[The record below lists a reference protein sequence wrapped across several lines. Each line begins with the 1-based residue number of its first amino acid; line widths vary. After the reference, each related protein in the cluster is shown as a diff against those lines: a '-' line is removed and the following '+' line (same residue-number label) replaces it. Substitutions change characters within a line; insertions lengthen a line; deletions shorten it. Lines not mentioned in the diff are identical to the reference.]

1 MTAPQEAFRHRRDR
15 VLLAAAVAGVLLTSA
30 LVVFTV
36 RKAEHDGSAALQRL
50 QQSQVEQLARS
61 MDTRIKTVYVQFAGI
76 LDNPQSP
83 PWSATPRNAGD
94 LARITALSPN
104 REART
109 GIVIVDGQGVV
120 TNGTLL
126 RDPAAIGTR
135 LNRPGLDDV
144 LRGKP
149 AFLPVA
155 PGLTTALLTVAL
167 AYPLKGVGGRQVGAM
182 LYEVEVAPTSDFNAE
197 VSQLRNGRTGKFSF
211 VDSNGVVVASSD
223 PTLLGKPLPSQVD
236 RRHNGF
242 HRAGG
247 KVSVVEPVPSAGWT
261 AVFTQAGDE
270 FDGAL
275 TGPLRSALLLIVLGG
290 ALAAGLSVVM
300 LARRLRA
307 AREEQRRLQEVSA
320 VREEF
325 ISIVSHELR
334 TPVAGLLGFLQT
346 TLDHWDVM
354 AEDERRRAI
363 GRSLSS
369 ARRLHALTRDVLDT
383 GSMESGGLGYSFQP
397 TDLRDEV
404 TSAVTAAQD
413 LLPDRVIE
421 LSIPKE
427 PVWVSCDRERI
438 TQVMTNLLDNALK
451 SAPSSPLEVTLVG
464 AGGVARVSVADE
476 GPGMDQAELSR
487 VFEKFVRGRT
497 STPAGTG
504 LGLYICKQIVT
515 AHHGEIHAESEE
527 GRGAT
532 VTFSLPL
539 VDAPSDAVPV

>member
-1 MTAPQEAFRHRRDR
+1 MTAPQEAFRNRRDR
-15 VLLAAAVAGVLLTSA
+15 VLLAAAVVGVLLTSA

-76 LDNPQSP
+76 LDNPQAP
-83 PWSATPRNAGD
+83 PWSATARNPGD

-109 GIVIVDGQGVV
+109 GIVLVDTQGVV

-135 LNRPGLDDV
+135 LTRPGLDAV
-144 LRGKP
+144 LRGAP

-155 PGLTTALLTVAL
+155 PGLTTALPTVAL
-167 AYPLKGVGGRQVGAM
+167 AYPLKGVGGRRVGAL

-197 VSQLRNGRTGKFSF
+197 VSQLRSGRTGQFSF
-211 VDSNGVVVASSD
+211 VDSKGVVVASSD
-223 PTLLGKPLPSQVD
+223 ASLLGRALPRQVD
-236 RRHNGF
+236 RGRNGF
-242 HRAGG
+242 RRAHGQ
-247 KVSVVEPVPSAGWT
+247 VSVVEPVPSAGWT
-261 AVFTQAGDE
+261 AVFTQDGSE

-290 ALAAGLSVVM
+290 ALAAGLSVVL

-346 TLDHWDVM
+346 TLDHWDAM

-383 GSMESGGLGYSFQP
+383 GSMESGGMGYSFLP
-397 TDLRDEV
+397 TDLREEV
-404 TSAVTAAQD
+404 TSAVTAAKD
-413 LLPDRVIE
+413 LLPDREIE
-421 LSIPKE
+421 LTVPDQ

-451 SAPSSPLEVTLVG
+451 SAPSSPLAVT
-464 AGGVARVSVADE
+464 VAQADGLGHVAVADE
-476 GPGMDQAELSR
+476 GPGMDEAELSR

-497 STPAGTG
+497 ATPAGTG

-515 AHHGEIHAESEE
+515 AHGGEIHAESDE

-539 VDAPSDAVPV
+539 VEAPLEAVPV